1 MNNRLNGLRV
11 KLTIVN
17 TAVLIGLLV
26 FCTIFL
32 YVSLSMNNDSDINNS
47 LEIYC
52 AQLAGNLDY
61 LESGNKDSA
70 ELEETKKSFDAFV

>member
-47 LEIYC
+47 LEI
-52 AQLAGNLDY
+52 
-61 LESGNKDSA
+61 
-70 ELEETKKSFDAFV
+70 